1 MRLMVTRYHRTIIR
15 LAKILPVVVVYQSFG
30 CLPDNAFNRVLGEN
44 LILTSAVVIQT
55 ITSLVFNTIFGVA

>member
-1 MRLMVTRYHRTIIR
+1 MITRYHRTFLR
-15 LAKILPVVVVYQSFG
+15 LAKVLPVLVVYQSFG

-55 ITSLVFNTIFGVA
+55 ITSLVFNTIFGAI